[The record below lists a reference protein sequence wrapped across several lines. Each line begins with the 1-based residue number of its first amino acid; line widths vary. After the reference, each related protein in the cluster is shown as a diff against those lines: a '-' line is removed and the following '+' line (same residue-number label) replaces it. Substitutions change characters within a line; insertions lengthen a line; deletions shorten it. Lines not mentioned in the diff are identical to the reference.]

1 MLRSQ
6 GAANAGASSPTR
18 CALLPV
24 RRDRSPMPHDR
35 KPCTSML
42 VAWQCMLY
50 VQMRDSFASRDCLRC
65 EHSTIQS
72 WRAHFSSQF
81 YYRQCLVNGSR
92 RWLTSASKIL
102 ELATGCHAASTDTLI
117 RVDGWP
123 QMCSEVMSLN
133 GHVLT
138 GSKQILVNPI
148 QRAVCNM

>member
-1 MLRSQ
+1 MQELLRRR
-6 GAANAGASSPTR
+6 GVHFFRWGGTGASCRMIGSLV
-18 CALLPV
+18 LLCH
-24 RRDRSPMPHDR
+24 SL
-35 KPCTSML
+35 L